1 VGPENEAR
9 VGVDPGVA
17 CHDGTVGA
25 QVPAAPESRAAEGRK
40 GVSLHWKRMAVSMI
54 LGLAAGV
61 AVILLFNPHVDDDV
75 ETAVT
80 ATQAPGFLVLALV
93 ALAVMLI
100 ADAWSLL
107 ILTRI
112 IRPDVPWW
120 RVVGV
125 AFEAHLVGGAT
136 SFGGI
141 EIPYQVVV
149 LRSLGLTVSQA
160 TSTVMV
166 KGVIHTTVLVFA
178 ALVAFIPVAGSPITT
193 LQRWILLGVLGLIL
207 VGWVIGTLW
216 VRRPL
221 GMSLLPAAARR
232 RVASFADAL
241 REFRQMGWEVL
252 AKVTAAQLVYWVCM
266 FSLIPLVL
274 LALGYRG
281 RLVPI
286 AVGQAVL
293 QVLMPLS
300 PLPGGAGVAEV
311 GYLEL
316 IGRMI
321 PGDIRVAS
329 LIMWRVLTWL
339 IPLALGALA
348 MGLRGV
354 KRHE

>member
-1 VGPENEAR
+1 MDTEDEAR
-9 VGVDPGVA
+9 LAVKPE
-17 CHDGTVGA
+17 
-25 QVPAAPESRAAEGRK
+25 AASEDEGRK
-40 GVSLHWKRMAVSMI
+40 GVSLHWKRMAISMI

-61 AVILLFNPHVDDDV
+61 AVILLFNPNV
-75 ETAVT
+75 EEDIATAVT

-93 ALAVMLI
+93 ALAIMLI

-107 ILTRI
+107 VLTRI
-112 IRPDVPWW
+112 IRPDAPWW

-149 LRSLGLTVSQA
+149 LRSVGLTVSQA

-166 KGVIHTTVLVFA
+166 KGVIHTTVLVLA
-178 ALVAFIPVAGSPITT
+178 ALVAFVPVAGSPITS
-193 LQRWILLGVLGLIL
+193 LQRWILLGVLGFLL

-221 GMSLLPAAARR
+221 GLSLLPATIRR
-232 RVASFADAL
+232 RVASFVDAL
-241 REFRQMGWEVL
+241 REFRQMGWRALV
-252 AKVTAAQLVYWVCM
+252 KVTLAQFVYWICM

-286 AVGQAVL
+286 VVGQAVL

-300 PLPGGAGVAEV
+300 PLPGGAGVAEL

-321 PGDIRVAS
+321 PGNIRVAS

-339 IPLALGALA
+339 IPVALGGLA